1 MNLGR
6 RIFLD
11 RTDRLQRLAVPSQDL
26 ARIADRLRRRGAEI
40 FDLSRISTSTT
51 SDPCDQ
57 AVAAS
62 SGWLPA
68 TRDQITA
75 LREAAAHWYEHRF
88 GVTLDPELEI
98 TFAPNAVIGMTF
110 LSMAFVEAGDMV
122 LLPDPGVAFYRGAVV
137 LAGGGVVPYHLSEGN
152 GFRPRFAALAE
163 RLVGRTRMIV
173 LSYPHNP
180 TTTMPDDALYS
191 EAVAFARRH
200 QTLVVSDAAF
210 SFASDGANQPPSFLS
225 ASFATGVGI
234 EIAAMDTNYGVN
246 GLALAL
252 ICGNREAVSAVGF
265 LTESSHWQPS
275 RGMVTAAI
283 RLLLDGES
291 VLKERLN
298 RLARSRQL
306 ISDAITEIGWTPHTS
321 PTAPFLWVSVPAR
334 VGAEAF
340 CRRMLR
346 RTGVLMAPG
355 TDFGEGGEG
364 FVRITIP
371 EDAKTAETVC
381 ERLHRHAKVYQ
392 RRLPRPHVPLRQR
405 LGKPSEE

>member
-1 MNLGR
+1 MTLGR

-26 ARIADRLRRRGAEI
+26 ARIAERLRRRGVEI
-40 FDLSRISTSTT
+40 IDLSRVSSQTVHREHGHDHRR
-51 SDPCDQ
+51 SD
-57 AVAAS
+57 
-62 SGWLPA
+62 WRPA
-68 TRDQITA
+68 TREQMAA

-88 GVTLDPELEI
+88 AVTLDPELEI
-98 TFAPNAVIGMTF
+98 TFAPNAVIAMTL

-122 LLPDPGVAFYRGAVV
+122 LLPDPGAAFYRGAVV
-137 LAGGGVVPYHLSEGN
+137 LAGGGVVPYHLSEGG
-152 GFRPRFAALAE
+152 GFRPRFSTLAE

-180 TTTMPDDALYS
+180 TAAMPDDALYS
-191 EAVAFARRH
+191 EAVAFARKQ
-200 QTLVVSDAAF
+200 QTLIVSDAAF
-210 SFASDGANQPPSFLS
+210 SFASDGNKRPPSFLS
-225 ASFATGVGI
+225 ASFATGVGV
-234 EIAAMDTNYGVN
+234 EIAALDTNFGVN
-246 GLALAL
+246 GLSLAL

-265 LTESSHWQPS
+265 LAESSHWAIPQ
-275 RGMVTAAI
+275 GMVRAAI
-283 RLLLDGES
+283 QLLVDGEAL
-291 VLKERLN
+291 LKERLAN
-298 RLARSRQL
+298 LAKSRQL
-306 ISDAITEIGWTPHTS
+306 ITKVIDEIGWTPRHS
-321 PTAPFLWVSVPAR
+321 PTTPFLWVSVPAR

-364 FVRITIP
+364 FIRITIP
-371 EDAKTAETVC
+371 EDIKTTETVC

-405 LGKPSEE
+405 LGKPKAEE